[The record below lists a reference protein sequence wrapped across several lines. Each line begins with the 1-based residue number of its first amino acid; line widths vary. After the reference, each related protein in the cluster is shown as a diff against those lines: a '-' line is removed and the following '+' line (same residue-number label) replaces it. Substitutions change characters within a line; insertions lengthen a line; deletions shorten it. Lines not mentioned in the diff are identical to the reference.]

1 MLKRIQANS
10 GLISHIGVG
19 ILILGITVSSVWQ
32 KELIKN
38 IRIGDELIINNY
50 SLKFTNLKEAQ
61 EKNYITIKGKFIVN
75 KQGVEIGKIIAEKRY
90 YPISKIITSEA
101 GILHQFQRD
110 IYIVLGENIND
121 RWLVKIYFNPF
132 VSFIWL
138 GSIIMVFGGFLSLKK

>member
-1 MLKRIQANS
+1 MGKR
-10 GLISHIGVG
+10 
-19 ILILGITVSSVWQ
+19 
-32 KELIKN
+32 
-38 IRIGDELIINNY
+38 
-50 SLKFTNLKEAQ
+50 KF
-61 EKNYITIKGKFIVN
+61 FVN

-132 VSFIWL
+132 VSEV
-138 GSIIMVFGGFLSLKK
+138 IILDIG